1 MICTLAVMYSY
12 VHSSNTTLW
21 LFSVVIKDFFFTQ
34 QLWTK
39 NTIAQKLETQFRAGA
54 LNGIQTPLWLS
65 EPIQWEYA
73 AVGEMVSSC
82 LQMEVSVTGTVG
94 TLAQRQ
100 CAAALGSSNDAST
113 EVGTGGG
120 GTGER
125 SVFSSLLPFLY
136 CLCFLFWKPLRSKF
150 PHSERGDEKAPS
162 FETCPSSNVNKRG
175 DDSYL

>member
-1 MICTLAVMYSY
+1 MICTLAVMYSC
-12 VHSSNTTLW
+12 VHSSNTTL
-21 LFSVVIKDFFFTQ
+21 LVFSLVIKDFFTQ

-39 NTIAQKLETQFRAGA
+39 NTIAHKLETQFQAWA
-54 LNGIQTPLWLS
+54 LNGIQTSLWLS

-94 TLAQRQ
+94 TLAQQQ
-100 CAAALGSSNDAST
+100 CAAALSSAKDAST
-113 EVGTGGG
+113 EGGDWG
-120 GTGER
+120 AKR
-125 SVFSSLLPFLY
+125 FSHFSFFY

-162 FETCPSSNVNKRG
+162 FETCPSANVKKRG
-175 DDSYL
+175 NDSYL

>member
-1 MICTLAVMYSY
+1 MICALAVMYSC
-12 VHSSNTTLW
+12 VHSSNTTL
-21 LFSVVIKDFFFTQ
+21 LVFSSVIKDFFTQ

-39 NTIAQKLETQFRAGA
+39 NTIAHKLETQFRAWA
-54 LNGIQTPLWLS
+54 LNGIQTSLWLS
-65 EPIQWEYA
+65 GAIQWEYA

-94 TLAQRQ
+94 TLAQQQ
-100 CAAALGSSNDAST
+100 CAAALGFAKDAST
-113 EVGTGGG
+113 EG

-125 SVFSSLLPFLY
+125 GVFLTSPFFY

-162 FETCPSSNVNKRG
+162 FETCPSANVKKRG
-175 DDSYL
+175 NDSYL